1 MSTSTTTNKGLTKVT
16 VGTEVGTW
24 GPYINSDMDII
35 DKALGGTV
43 SYALSSSNQ
52 TVSSTDAQNQRIL
65 LTGTL
70 TANINLVFPSG
81 VGGDWVVTNS
91 TANSGGPWAVT
102 ATTGSGLT
110 TVVTQGV
117 SSFIYSDGTNVQPA
131 VSTSL
136 TNNSVSNSILAQA
149 PAYTIKGNPT
159 SSTANVQDASLTTF
173 LDTISA
179 TQGVVLYRSA
189 SGWVALSPGTSGQ
202 FLQTQGASNNPQ
214 WATPSGSFLIRAP
227 QILTSG
233 TSYTT
238 PSNCTKIYVELVGAG
253 GGGGSSPGG
262 GGGGGGY
269 TAKYFTVTPS
279 TAYTYAIGSAGAVS
293 NNGGATTFT
302 VGATTITGGG
312 GAAGASGA
320 GGGGGGVGSGG
331 DLNITGGGGGPGGA
345 ANYPLYFAGNGGS
358 SFFGGG
364 GSGATSQS
372 NSNPSPTGGPGGNYG
387 GGGAANSAGAAGVI
401 RIWEYT

>member
-1 MSTSTTTNKGLTKVT
+1 MSTSLTTNKGLSKVT

-24 GPYINSDMDII
+24 GPYINTDMDIL
-35 DKALGGTV
+35 DKSLGSTV

-70 TANINLVFPSG
+70 TANISLIFPSG
-81 VGGDWVVTNS
+81 VGGDWIVTNN
-91 TANSGGPWAVT
+91 TANSGGPWIVT
-102 ATTGSGLT
+102 GTTGLGLT
-110 TVVTQGV
+110 TTLPQG
-117 SSFIYSDGTNVQPA
+117 SSCFIYSDGTNVQQA
-131 VSTSL
+131 VTTSL
-136 TNNSVSNSILAQA
+136 SNNSVTNAILAQA
-149 PAYTIKGNPT
+149 TAYTIKGNPT
-159 SSTANVQDASLTTF
+159 SSTTNVQDASLSTY

-189 SGWVALSPGTSGQ
+189 SGWVALSPGTNGQ
-202 FLQTQGASNNPQ
+202 FLQTQGASSNPQ
-214 WATPSGSFLIRAP
+214 WATPTGSFLIRAP

-238 PSNCTKIYVELVGAG
+238 PSNCTKIYVELVGG
-253 GGGGSSPGG
+253 GGGGGTSPGG

-269 TAKYFTVTPS
+269 SAKYFTVISS
-279 TAYTYAIGSAGAVS
+279 TAYSYAIGTGGAVNTS
-293 NNGGATTFT
+293 GGNTTFT

-312 GAAGASGA
+312 GSAGAAGA
-320 GGGGGGVGSGG
+320 GGGGGGTGSGG
-331 DLNITGGGGGPGGA
+331 DLNIVGGGGGPGGV
-345 ANYPLYFAGNGGS
+345 ANYPLYLAGNGGS

-372 NSNPSPTGGPGGNYG
+372 NSLTSPTGGPGGNYG
-387 GGGAANSAGAAGVI
+387 GGGAANSAGAPGMI